1 MNSPFSTIQDEEIK
15 EEQKIDDVSVSE
27 ENEISSLNKDLE
39 TNVDQQQTTKQQRI
53 ETESSDQQEGEN
65 QSQEPATEI
74 IDEKTA
80 RLQYCKNLIA
90 DIREKQFGVGV
101 KFGIKGMLLNLS
113 SFTKLT
119 PTPNCF
125 SRISSIKFLQYFK
138 RAVFSSMI
146 SVAGSWD

>member
-65 QSQEPATEI
+65 QPQEPATEI

-80 RLQYCKNLIA
+80 RLKYCKNLID

-113 SFTKLT
+113 SFTKL
-119 PTPNCF
+119 
-125 SRISSIKFLQYFK
+125 
-138 RAVFSSMI
+138 
-146 SVAGSWD
+146 